1 MEVPSSVLTVSPSTV
16 SPSTI
21 SPSTISPSTVS
32 PSAVPRAP
40 EASADSMSGTA
51 HASARSLV
59 GGARTLGDRPG
70 QPFLRFSVAPQYP
83 TVISMRQ
90 VQEVLLLPLQR
101 LTPMP
106 NLPSCLLGLM
116 NRGNR
121 VFWLIDL
128 GQLLGLGRL
137 EENNGQ
143 YSVAIIQTEHTL
155 LGLAVHQVHNMLW
168 LEPDRIQSVPSYL
181 TPHFATYVEGCLFQD
196 KQVTWVLDINKVL
209 ASPMLQGLGGLA

>member
-1 MEVPSSVLTVSPSTV
+1 MEVLSSVLTDALPLSESKANPDDHNNLS
-16 SPSTI
+16 SS
-21 SPSTISPSTVS
+21 S
-32 PSAVPRAP
+32 
-40 EASADSMSGTA
+40 
-51 HASARSLV
+51 RS
-59 GGARTLGDRPG
+59 LGDRPG
-70 QPFLRFSVAPQYP
+70 QPFLRLSVAPQHP

-143 YSVAIIQTEHTL
+143 YSVAIIQTEQTL

-181 TPHFATYVEGCLFQD
+181 TPHFANYLEGCLLQD
-196 KQVTWVLDINKVL
+196 KQVTWVLDITKVL
-209 ASPMLQGLGGLA
+209 TSPMLENLSNAAAV